1 MNWEAGKLLRT
12 GLTEQQA
19 LSTVTIQSAR
29 AIAID
34 DRVGSLEPGKDGDF
48 VVWNGNPLSQF
59 TRPEQTWLDG
69 RRYFSIDE
77 DMELR
82 TDQGRTKP
90 SYSGGAFFA
99 NRKRPSRRRRM
110 MMNIKPMKVS
120 VIAAIVCRWLSMV
133 RYG

>member
-1 MNWEAGKLLRT
+1 MGSEMCIRDSLRT

-82 TDQGRTKP
+82 ERIKDERSRLIQAVLSSQTGNGPRA
-90 SYSGGAFFA
+90 GGE
-99 NRKRPSRRRRM
+99 
-110 MMNIKPMKVS
+110 
-120 VIAAIVCRWLSMV
+120 
-133 RYG
+133 